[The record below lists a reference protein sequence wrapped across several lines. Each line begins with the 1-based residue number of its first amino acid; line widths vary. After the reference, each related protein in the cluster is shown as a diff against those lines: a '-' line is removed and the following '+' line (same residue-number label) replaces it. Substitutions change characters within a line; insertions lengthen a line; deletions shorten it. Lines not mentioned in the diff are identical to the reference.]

1 MSASLPDVALNA
13 GLLAAVVAGAI
24 GAALAWW
31 MRRRTSLSIRNLYL
45 LAIVLLVAF
54 AAVAATHTW
63 TAVLVLGPLA
73 VFASSASLV
82 GRRWR
87 LSDLGAGEEL
97 RRYEQQRRWIWQPP
111 PARDAGEKVYIAT
124 QGEIVHERPWP
135 ANEPYVPMSADDA
148 ARLPRR
154 AGQHV
159 ASFGATGSG
168 KTTSVLRAVAGRV
181 LCDDSALLAV
191 DPKGDPQTEMFLRRL
206 AAVAG
211 RPFVLFDPL
220 SLQTDRWQPLWGE
233 RPSAVVARVLAGIEK
248 SEPYYFNTLRQH
260 VTLIA
265 TVLHAS
271 GHWPPSFP
279 FLIQAAQVERYDRV
293 LLLARGV
300 QAHHPDLWRRASDHE
315 EWVQSREGKQ
325 ALKGGLVLLDNV
337 LGDAW
342 RTVLEPRH
350 ASDAQAPV
358 GVSVAG
364 AIRGGAIVL
373 WRTHVDEMPDE
384 ARAITP
390 LALADIHASAI
401 HADGKAWTL
410 MLDEFGAIVRTCAP
424 HALALLQ
431 RGRTHNGQ
439 VHVITQSIADVEAL
453 TGQRGL
459 LDSLS
464 DNFAGFVV
472 HRQTSPESRDW
483 LAKLMGTTALWQ
495 STDQT
500 SGHGMN
506 NTGAGSRRRIRE
518 FRVGSDTFAELRVG
532 EALIYSTYAKP
543 TRVLVDELVLPQ
555 RRTNRRIGAGDQHAC
570 EIAVHAATELPASP
584 PRKAAERKAKPA
596 AATRPARANGRIV
609 ARAIPASEL
618 TAAPETGSAAPKEV
632 RPSAGG
638 DGDLYDI

>member
-1 MSASLPDVALNA
+1 MSETLSDVALRA
-13 GLLAAVVAGAI
+13 GLLAAFVAGAI
-24 GAALAWW
+24 GAGLAWW
-31 MRRRTSLSIRNLYL
+31 IRRRTSLSIRNIYV
-45 LAIVLLVAF
+45 LAIVLLAALVVAG
-54 AAVAATHTW
+54 ATHSW
-63 TAVLVLGPLA
+63 IAVFVLAPLV

-97 RRYEQQRRWIWQPP
+97 RRYEQRRRWIWQAPP
-111 PARDAGEKVYIAT
+111 TRDAGERVYIAT
-124 QGEIVHERPWP
+124 QGEIVRERPWP
-135 ANEPYVPMSADDA
+135 TNEPYVPMTAGDD

-168 KTTSVLRAVAGRV
+168 KSTSVLRAVAGRV
-181 LCDDSALLAV
+181 LSDGSALLAV
-191 DPKGDPQTEMFLRRL
+191 DPKGDPPTETFLRRL
-206 AAVAG
+206 ASAAG

-220 SLQTDRWQPLWGE
+220 STQTDRWQPLWGD

-271 GHWPPSFP
+271 GRWPPSFP
-279 FLIQAAQVERYDRV
+279 FLVEAAQLERYDRV
-293 LLLARGV
+293 LLLARGL
-300 QAHHPDLWRRASDHE
+300 QADHPDLGRRTRDHQQ
-315 EWVQSREGKQ
+315 WVESREGKQ
-325 ALKGGLVLLDNV
+325 ALKGGLVLLDNI

-342 RTVLEPRH
+342 RSVLEPRH
-350 ASDAQAPV
+350 ISHADGPAA
-358 GVSVAG
+358 VSVA
-364 AIRGGAIVL
+364 ATIRAGAIVL

-390 LALADIHASAI
+390 LVLADIHASAI
-401 HADGKAWTL
+401 HADGKPWTL
-410 MLDEFGAIVRTCAP
+410 MLDEFGAIVQTCAP

-439 VHVITQSIADVEAL
+439 VHVVTQSIADVEAL
-453 TGQRGL
+453 TGQAGL

-472 HRQTSPESRDW
+472 HRQTSPDSRDW

-506 NTGAGSRRRIRE
+506 NTGAGSRRRVRE
-518 FRVGSDTFAELRVG
+518 FRVGSDTFADLRVG

-543 TRVLVDELVLPQ
+543 TRVLVDELVLPEG
-555 RRTNRRIGAGDQHAC
+555 REPIRIGVAERHAC
-570 EIAVHAATELPASP
+570 EIAVDAARELPCSPPRNAAARTSKPRASP
-584 PRKAAERKAKPA
+584 PSRTP
-596 AATRPARANGRIV
+596 PRIV
-609 ARAIPASEL
+609 AREIPASEL
-618 TAAPETGSAAPKEV
+618 TATREAVSAALDEGQPPE
-632 RPSAGG
+632 GG
-638 DGDLYDI
+638 DSDLDDI